1 MTQQQNSKSEL
12 RAAFTMRELRN
23 AKLRLPSGSTGI
35 FIQVTLAVIF
45 MYLLVIAYMMMGT
58 VGAVLVSVMF
68 LVSVFLP
75 VLYQMAKSVWR
86 QRKASADENK
96 GGTLEPRFN
105 KRVNPQPG
113 RR

>member
-12 RAAFTMRELRN
+12 RAASTMRELRN

-58 VGAVLVSVMF
+58 AGAVLVSIMF
-68 LVSVFLP
+68 LVAVFIP
-75 VLYQMAKSVWR
+75 VLYQLAKHLWR
-86 QRKASADENK
+86 QRKASAEQNEDQS
-96 GGTLEPRFN
+96 LESGARQ
-105 KRVNPQPG
+105 VG
-113 RR
+113 

>member
-35 FIQVTLAVIF
+35 FIQVTLALIF

-58 VGAVLVSVMF
+58 AGAVLVSVMF
-68 LVSVFLP
+68 LVAVFIP
-75 VLYQMAKSVWR
+75 VLYPMAKHLCR
-86 QRKASADENK
+86 QRKASADEK
-96 GGTLEPRFN
+96 DGRTL
-105 KRVNPQPG
+105 NPEVQQE
-113 RR
+113 R